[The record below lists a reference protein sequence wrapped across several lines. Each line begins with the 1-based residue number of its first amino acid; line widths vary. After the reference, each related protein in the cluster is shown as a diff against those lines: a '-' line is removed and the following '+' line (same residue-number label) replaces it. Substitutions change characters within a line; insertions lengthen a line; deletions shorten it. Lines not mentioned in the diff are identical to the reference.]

1 MNSFSNS
8 KDGKQ
13 WWHNLELVQPH
24 LNAYCDS
31 YMRGTEI
38 VGRIVRLYANA
49 SRTDANVVAIGSEFQ
64 RLWEVAPDSPRI
76 HSYPGWDLICDLAS
90 EHTQAIR

>member
-1 MNSFSNS
+1 MASFSDS

-13 WWHNLELVQPH
+13 WWRNLELVQPH

-38 VGRIVRLYANA
+38 VGRIKRLCMNA
-49 SRTDANVVAIGSEFQ
+49 SHTDENVVAIGQQFQ

-90 EHTQAIR
+90 EYTLAL